1 MEGVLETIVFPES
14 YKWFIRNYGSGGICG
29 VEILGIENKKGLFIN
44 SNKNLRNL
52 TKKIEKIKMTP
63 EQKGSLAKIFAQ
75 GDAEIADLVK
85 YIIE

>member
-29 VEILGIENKKGLFIN
+29 VEILGIENKKGSFIN